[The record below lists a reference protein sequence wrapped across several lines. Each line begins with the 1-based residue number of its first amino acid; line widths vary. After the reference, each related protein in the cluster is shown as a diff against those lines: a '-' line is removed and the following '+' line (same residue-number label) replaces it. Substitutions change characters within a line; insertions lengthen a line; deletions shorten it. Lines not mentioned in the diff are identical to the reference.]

1 MESKDKLKKIDIKN
15 RMCYYFDVI
24 MKARDI
30 DSGNI
35 FLNEKIYKNILI
47 CDVSYKTFMGS
58 KALCNWFDKI
68 D

>member
-1 MESKDKLKKIDIKN
+1 MESKDKLKEIDIKN

-47 CDVSYKTFMGS
+47 CDVSHKTFMGS
-58 KALCNWFDKI
+58 KPLCNWFDKI